1 MQQPIRNNIRL
12 HWRRFQLHFFRHL
25 NQFQLSRE
33 KKLKLINNDLNQELS
48 KRTSKWFQINLKSFR
63 CLAAHSSLQYSI
75 IYLYI
80 YSLFQCNFWAQAQAG
95 QVFSAMTSTLG
106 DKTQLG
112 VSHMAL
118 AYWWVARGSNYRRRF
133 DFFLH
138 LFFSFYLAFRLL
150 VKMSKLNLG
159 TTLAL
164 CTLRPLQ

>member
-1 MQQPIRNNIRL
+1 MQPIRNNIRL

-48 KRTSKWFQINLKSFR
+48 KRTSKWFK
-63 CLAAHSSLQYSI
+63 I
-75 IYLYI
+75 ISMSGSPQQPAVSNHISLYI
-80 YSLFQCNFWAQAQAG
+80 YSLCQCNFWAQTQLAPQAG

-138 LFFSFYLAFRLL
+138 LFFFLFGISFAR
-150 VKMSKLNLG
+150 
-159 TTLAL
+159 
-164 CTLRPLQ
+164 